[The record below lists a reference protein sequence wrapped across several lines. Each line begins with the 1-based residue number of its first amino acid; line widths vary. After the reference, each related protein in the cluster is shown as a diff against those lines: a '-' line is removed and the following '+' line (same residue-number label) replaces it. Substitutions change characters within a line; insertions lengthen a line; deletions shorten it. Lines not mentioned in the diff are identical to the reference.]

1 MNPTTSPIDHSI
13 REMWHARCP
22 VPTPLNLAV
31 QLGWVQQALQHSGEV
46 LLRSLPET
54 SDPVEPTLYHESTQP
69 NSFRQGGSV
78 PAIWARANGQL
89 TRVIGLSWTDEFQA
103 IIALPDTA
111 IGSIRE
117 LRGRRIGIPKHAV
130 TIDHSRAAALRA
142 LSAILATEGMTFAD
156 IRLVD
161 LPDHAVPSVTRNGE
175 VLATGNGRRGRY
187 RYTSEIHALA
197 RGEVDAVYVKDVH
210 GAQAAHL
217 LGATVIGNVGFH
229 PDPRVRINNCTPRPL
244 TVSQYLLDHH
254 PDLVRTL
261 LTQVV
266 LAGTWARTHRE
277 ATIALVA
284 RETGCAENWVHY
296 GYGEEVHLNLGLSLD
311 SSWTDGLDIFK
322 NFLSTQGFLPGDFD
336 VREWIDPAP
345 LREVTEQLGGS
356 GLAPLWPAE
365 NHSEGLE
372 APRTVH

>member
-1 MNPTTSPIDHSI
+1 
-13 REMWHARCP
+13 
-22 VPTPLNLAV
+22 
-31 QLGWVQQALQHSGEV
+31 
-46 LLRSLPET
+46 
-54 SDPVEPTLYHESTQP
+54 
-69 NSFRQGGSV
+69 
-78 PAIWARANGQL
+78 
-89 TRVIGLSWTDEFQA
+89 
-103 IIALPDTA
+103 
-111 IGSIRE
+111 
-117 LRGRRIGIPKHAV
+117 
-130 TIDHSRAAALRA
+130 LRA

-311 SSWTDGLDIFK
+311 SSWIDGLDIFK